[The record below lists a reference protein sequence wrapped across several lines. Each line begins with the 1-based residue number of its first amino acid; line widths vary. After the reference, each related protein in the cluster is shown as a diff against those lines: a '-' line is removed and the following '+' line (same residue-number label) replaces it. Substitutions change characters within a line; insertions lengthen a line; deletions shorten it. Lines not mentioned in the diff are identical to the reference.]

1 MLNQLWQ
8 EILTLK
14 KDTCFVRNLSATAA
28 IAIVVTLSLSEVY
41 EHPARLGQQKR
52 LDEFSTLISA
62 GMVIRTV
69 SFARRQF

>member
-14 KDTCFVRNLSATAA
+14 QDSCFVRNLSVTAA
-28 IAIVVTLSLSEVY
+28 IAIIVTLSLNEIY
-41 EHPARLGQQKR
+41 HHPARLGQQQR

-69 SFARRQF
+69 GFARRQF